1 MAIFRLQ
8 ENMPDVYVR
17 KSRDFQLLCNSFD
30 AVFNSVKNDIDSIT
44 NVVDTRLC
52 SERLL
57 PLLQTKLGFFTN
69 KHLTATELR
78 IVLQAFKYI
87 VRDKGSRT
95 GIREAIEVFLKVAN
109 ASNKSRIQIVDN
121 FVSIDGHTSETRP
134 GNTYIVEVA
143 IEGQQMDTTLLTE
156 LLKYVLPAGYQ
167 LKYSFYNATQTVTQ
181 IHDKDT
187 VHIIFVDKSDN
198 NGIRLTT
205 SNDSDDRYPYELT
218 WVDFE
223 SSDES
228 YYYIKENNAYIK
240 LHSIP
245 NDWPNGEYYRA
256 KYIYEYE
263 DNAVEVKEILLP
275 EYEPNKYYR
284 SIGIEDEIVL
294 ITTPEAPEDWGSSE
308 TTFYYD
314 SDGSEPIEFEAEYRP
329 LVDGVYVPF
338 EENKYYAKTNSGT
351 HELVTGKFVEAGTY
365 YTQTIDTRYY
375 KVVLPYNSING
386 VGTTTTFKF
395 TSNDIPETSFDNAK
409 KAELPSDES
418 GVDWMKDLE
427 DSE

>member
-30 AVFNSVKNDIDSIT
+30 AVFNSVKNDIDTIT

-78 IVLQAFKYI
+78 TVLQAFKYI

-143 IEGQQMDTTLLTE
+143 IEGQQVDTTLLTE

-205 SNDSDDRYPYELT
+205 SNNSDNRYPYELT

-223 SSDES
+223 SADES

-245 NDWPNGEYYRA
+245 KDWPNGEYYRA

-263 DNAVEVKEILLP
+263 NNAVEVKEILLP
-275 EYEPNKYYR
+275 QYEPNKYYR

-308 TTFYYD
+308 TTFYYS

-338 EENKYYAKTNSGT
+338 EENKYYAKTNAGT
-351 HELVTGKFVEAGTY
+351 YELVTGKFVEAGTY
-365 YTQTIDTRYY
+365 YTQTIDTRYH

-409 KAELPSDES
+409 KAELPSDEF

>member
-78 IVLQAFKYI
+78 TVLQAFKYI

-143 IEGQQMDTTLLTE
+143 IEGQQVDTTLLTE

-205 SNDSDDRYPYELT
+205 SNNSDNRYPYELT

-223 SSDES
+223 SADES

-245 NDWPNGEYYRA
+245 KDWPNGEYYRA

-263 DNAVEVKEILLP
+263 NNAVEVKEILLP
-275 EYEPNKYYR
+275 QYEPNKYYR

-308 TTFYYD
+308 TTFYYS

-338 EENKYYAKTNSGT
+338 EENKYYAKTNAGT
-351 HELVTGKFVEAGTY
+351 YELVTGKFVEAGTY
-365 YTQTIDTRYY
+365 YTQTIDTRYH

-409 KAELPSDES
+409 KAELPSDEF

>member
-187 VHIIFVDKSDN
+187 VHIIFIDKSDN

-205 SNDSDDRYPYELT
+205 SNNSDDRYPYELT

-275 EYEPNKYYR
+275 QYEPNKYYR

-338 EENKYYAKTNSGT
+338 EENKYYVKTNSGT
-351 HELVTGKFVEAGTY
+351 YELVTGKFVEAGTY

-409 KAELPSDES
+409 KAELPSDKS

>member
-30 AVFNSVKNDIDSIT
+30 AVFNGVKNDIDSIT

-78 IVLQAFKYI
+78 TVLQAFKYI

-205 SNDSDDRYPYELT
+205 SNNSADRYPYELT
-218 WVDFE
+218 WVDYE
-223 SSDES
+223 SATES
-228 YYYIKENNAYIK
+228 YYYIRQDAAYVK

-245 NDWPNGEYYRA
+245 DNWPNGKYYRA
-256 KYIYEYE
+256 EYIYEYE
-263 DNAVEVKEILLP
+263 SNAVEVSQVLLP
-275 EYEPNKYYR
+275 QYEPNTYYR
-284 SIGIEDEIVL
+284 SRGIEEDIVL
-294 ITTPEAPEDWGSSE
+294 ITSSEAPEDWGSSE
-308 TTFYYD
+308 TIFYRD
-314 SDGSEPIEFEAEYRP
+314 AEGNDAVEFMMEYRP
-329 LVDGVYVPF
+329 LVDGVYIEF
-338 EENKYYAKTNSGT
+338 EEGRYYAKTQDGT
-351 HELVTGKFVEAGTY
+351 YELVTGEFIEAGTY
-365 YTQTIDTRYY
+365 YTQTIDTKYH
-375 KVVLPYNSING
+375 KVILPYNSING
-386 VGTTTTFKF
+386 VGTTTTFKN
-395 TSNDIPETSFDNAK
+395 TSTQMLETSFDNAK
-409 KAELPSDES
+409 KAQLPSNES
-418 GVDWMKDLE
+418 GDTWMKDLE
-427 DSE
+427 D

>member
-78 IVLQAFKYI
+78 TVLQAFKYI
-87 VRDKGSRT
+87 VRNKGSRT

-205 SNDSDDRYPYELT
+205 SNNSDNRYPYELT

-223 SSDES
+223 SADES

-245 NDWPNGEYYRA
+245 KDWPNGEYYRA

-263 DNAVEVKEILLP
+263 NNAVEVKEILLP
-275 EYEPNKYYR
+275 QYEPNKYT
-284 SIGIEDEIVL
+284 EVL
-294 ITTPEAPEDWGSSE
+294 A
-308 TTFYYD
+308 
-314 SDGSEPIEFEAEYRP
+314 
-329 LVDGVYVPF
+329 L
-338 EENKYYAKTNSGT
+338 K
-351 HELVTGKFVEAGTY
+351 
-365 YTQTIDTRYY
+365 
-375 KVVLPYNSING
+375 
-386 VGTTTTFKF
+386 
-395 TSNDIPETSFDNAK
+395 
-409 KAELPSDES
+409 
-418 GVDWMKDLE
+418 MKLF
-427 DSE
+427 

>member
-205 SNDSDDRYPYELT
+205 SNNSDDRYPYELT

-275 EYEPNKYYR
+275 QYEPNKYYR

-338 EENKYYAKTNSGT
+338 EENKYYVKTNSGT
-351 HELVTGKFVEAGTY
+351 YELVTGKFVEAGTY

-409 KAELPSDES
+409 KAELPSDKS

>member
-1 MAIFRLQ
+1 MAVFRLQ

-78 IVLQAFKYI
+78 TVLQAFKYI
-87 VRDKGSRT
+87 VRDKGSST

-205 SNDSDDRYPYELT
+205 SNDSNDRYPYELT

-223 SSDES
+223 SADES

-256 KYIYEYE
+256 RYIYEYE

-275 EYEPNKYYR
+275 QYEPNKYYR

-314 SDGSEPIEFEAEYRP
+314 SDGSETIEFEAEYRP

-351 HELVTGKFVEAGTY
+351 YELVTGKFVEAGTY

-409 KAELPSDES
+409 KAELPSDEF

>member
-143 IEGQQMDTTLLTE
+143 IE
-156 LLKYVLPAGYQ
+156 LKH
-167 LKYSFYNATQTVTQ
+167 NA
-181 IHDKDT
+181 
-187 VHIIFVDKSDN
+187 
-198 NGIRLTT
+198 L
-205 SNDSDDRYPYELT
+205 
-218 WVDFE
+218 
-223 SSDES
+223 
-228 YYYIKENNAYIK
+228 
-240 LHSIP
+240 
-245 NDWPNGEYYRA
+245 
-256 KYIYEYE
+256 
-263 DNAVEVKEILLP
+263 
-275 EYEPNKYYR
+275 
-284 SIGIEDEIVL
+284 
-294 ITTPEAPEDWGSSE
+294 
-308 TTFYYD
+308 
-314 SDGSEPIEFEAEYRP
+314 
-329 LVDGVYVPF
+329 
-338 EENKYYAKTNSGT
+338 
-351 HELVTGKFVEAGTY
+351 
-365 YTQTIDTRYY
+365 
-375 KVVLPYNSING
+375 
-386 VGTTTTFKF
+386 
-395 TSNDIPETSFDNAK
+395 
-409 KAELPSDES
+409 
-418 GVDWMKDLE
+418 
-427 DSE
+427 

>member
-30 AVFNSVKNDIDSIT
+30 AVFNGVKNDIDSIT

-78 IVLQAFKYI
+78 TVLQAFKYI

-121 FVSIDGHTSETRP
+121 FVSIDGHISETRP

-187 VHIIFVDKSDN
+187 VHIIFVDRSDN

-205 SNDSDDRYPYELT
+205 SNDSTSRYPYELT
-218 WVDFE
+218 WVDYE
-223 SSDES
+223 SATES
-228 YYYIKENNAYIK
+228 YYYIKQDNIYIK
-240 LHSIP
+240 LHEIP

-256 KYIYEYE
+256 EYIYEYE
-263 DNAVEVKEILLP
+263 NNTVEVSQVLLP
-275 EYEPNKYYR
+275 QYEPNTYYR
-284 SIGIEDEIVL
+284 SRGIEDDIVL
-294 ITTPEAPEDWGSSE
+294 ITSPEAPEDWGSSE
-308 TTFYYD
+308 TTFYLD
-314 SDGSEPIEFEAEYRP
+314 AEGNDVVEFTMEYRP
-329 LVDGVYVPF
+329 LVDGAYLPF
-338 EENKYYAKTNSGT
+338 EEGKYYAKTQNGT
-351 HELVTGKFVEAGTY
+351 YELVTSEFTEAGTY
-365 YTQTIDTRYY
+365 YTQTIDTQYH
-375 KVVLPYNSING
+375 KIILPYDSING
-386 VGTTTTFKF
+386 VGTTTTFKN
-395 TSNDIPETSFDNAK
+395 TSTQMLETSFDNAK
-409 KAELPSDES
+409 KAQLPSNKS
-418 GVDWMKDLE
+418 GDTWMKDLE
-427 DSE
+427 D